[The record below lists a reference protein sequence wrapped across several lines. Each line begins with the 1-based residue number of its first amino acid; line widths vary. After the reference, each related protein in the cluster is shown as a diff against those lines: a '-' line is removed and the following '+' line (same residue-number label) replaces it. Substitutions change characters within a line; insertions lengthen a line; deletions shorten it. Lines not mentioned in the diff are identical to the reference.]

1 MFAPPG
7 SKPKPV
13 SRIMF
18 DKFDKDKSG
27 TIDAEGELC
36 IASECFNLHQKNLRP
51 CVSIWAIS

>member
-36 IASECFNLHQKNLRP
+36 IASECFNLH
-51 CVSIWAIS
+51 